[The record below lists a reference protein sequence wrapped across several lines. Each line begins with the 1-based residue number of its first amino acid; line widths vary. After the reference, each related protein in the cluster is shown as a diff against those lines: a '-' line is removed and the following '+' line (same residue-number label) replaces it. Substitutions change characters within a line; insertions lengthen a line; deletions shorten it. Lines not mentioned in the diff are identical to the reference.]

1 MIKTTDYTRS
11 LIRAMLSF
19 TSLALSA
26 KSCYGLA
33 LAVSNGFL
41 KLIVA
46 FMYLLPIGFEIF
58 SEQSRILAKIQMQMA
73 TDSMMGPGADMQP
86 TIRPF

>member
-1 MIKTTDYTRS
+1 
-11 LIRAMLSF
+11 LQEV
-19 TSLALSA
+19 ALVWFLQ
-26 KSCYGLA
+26 Y
-33 LAVSNGFL
+33 VNVDL

-73 TDSMMGPGADMQP
+73 TDTMMGPGADMQP